1 MRQKMSRA
9 SNLISTASLLIIFLL
24 SGGAV
29 QAQSPDSLRY
39 LSLEDAIKRV
49 LDQNKS
55 LKIAGL
61 EQDMAEANFRQT
73 DAVFLPQLGLSYS
86 AMRTD
91 NPMNAFGFKLQQQS
105 ITQQDF
111 DPAQL
116 NNPSSLNDVSASLD
130 LRQPLFN
137 PDMYFMRQGARSQ
150 KELYEYKLL
159 WTKEYLGFETEK
171 TYLQLQLAYEADRV
185 AKESHETAQH
195 ILTTT
200 TNLFKQGLIKK
211 SDLLQAQVHEMS
223 MKSRRAQTK
232 NAIRNASDYLNLLMG
247 QPSGIVYSVD
257 EMNPEPLSAAGVT
270 TVPDSRADFM
280 AMKKAIEASEKMVKA
295 SQMSFFPKLNAF
307 GSYQFHDRKLAGFG
321 SDSYLAGIQLS
332 WNIFEGNTR
341 KFKLKSRK
349 LEHEKL
355 ETELASQKAQGQLEL
370 NKALRDIDEANFMV
384 QQQRAAVDQ
393 ADEALR
399 IIQNR
404 YEQGLVSTTD
414 VLTAQT
420 LLAQQKMGYAQSIFS
435 VRLNTAYLKFTTSIT
450 Q

>member
-9 SNLISTASLLIIFLL
+9 SNLISTASLLIIFLF

-159 WTKEYLGFETEK
+159 RTKEYLGFETEK

-185 AKESHETAQH
+185 AKESLETAQH

-247 QPSGIVYSVD
+247 QPSGIVYNVE
-257 EMNPEPLSAAGVT
+257 EMNPGPLSAAGVT

-307 GSYQFHDRKLAGFG
+307 GSYQFHDRKLARFG